1 MALGASRERVQL
13 AVISKTLRMALIGI
27 ALGTVASFAV
37 ARAIRSIL
45 FGTAPTDPIT
55 FAAVAL
61 LLTVVALAAGYLPA
75 RRASRTNPITALRG
89 N

>member
-1 MALGASRERVQL
+1 MGQESA
-13 AVISKTLRMALIGI
+13 
-27 ALGTVASFAV
+27 
-37 ARAIRSIL
+37 
-45 FGTAPTDPIT
+45 

-61 LLTVVALAAGYLPA
+61 LLTVVALAAGYVPA